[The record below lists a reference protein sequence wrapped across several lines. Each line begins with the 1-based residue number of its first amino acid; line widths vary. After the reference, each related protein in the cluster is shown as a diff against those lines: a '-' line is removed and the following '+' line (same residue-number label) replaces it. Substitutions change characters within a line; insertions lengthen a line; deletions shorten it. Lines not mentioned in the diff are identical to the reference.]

1 MDLFLNQVVGD
12 TEWGHLQIDA
22 ISLYLLVLSQM
33 IASGL
38 NVIHNL
44 TEVAL
49 IQNLVHY
56 IESAYCI
63 PVRLTLHNVPI
74 FIQERSLLLFLS
86 RWHFRY
92 LVLLEVLNFFERIH
106 SNRNLSSHVLPGT
119 GNIHANSHYH

>member
-1 MDLFLNQVVGD
+1 MVGD

-22 ISLYLLVLSQM
+22 ISLYLLILSQM

-63 PVRLTLHNVPI
+63 PVRQFVIQI
-74 FIQERSLLLFLS
+74 FDLFRNILS
-86 RWHFRY
+86 KDIIMCLFD
-92 LVLLEVLNFFERIH
+92 NK
-106 SNRNLSSHVLPGT
+106 
-119 GNIHANSHYH
+119 